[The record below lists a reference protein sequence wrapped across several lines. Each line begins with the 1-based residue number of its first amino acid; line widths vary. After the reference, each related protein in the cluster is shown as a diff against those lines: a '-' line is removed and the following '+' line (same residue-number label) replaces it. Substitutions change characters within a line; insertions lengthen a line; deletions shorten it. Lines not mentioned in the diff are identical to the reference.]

1 MATVIT
7 LKELNEDNNTNITK
21 MRTVLNFIKEW
32 DGYNTLLFSSLT
44 SPLNGP
50 LEPGDLIWWTDD
62 EGAVEIHFNNT
73 SDDMTGIIYNVDDVS
88 DKYTTSSNFGGIELN
103 YKTDLV
109 KLPYGIAALL
119 LNEHPNKPANISFE
133 PSPYNSLILTQK
145 QHKQQLT
152 NIYNALAGL
161 TDNKTL

>member
-1 MATVIT
+1 MAKVIT
-7 LKELNEDNNTNITK
+7 LKDLNEDTDANETEMK
-21 MRTVLNFIKEW
+21 TVLNFIK
-32 DGYNTLLFSSLT
+32 FSSLT

-50 LEPGDLIWWTDD
+50 LKPGDLIWWTDD

-73 SDDMTGIIYNVDDVS
+73 SEDMTGIIYKDD
-88 DKYTTSSNFGGIELN
+88 DNGKYTTSSNLAGTELN

-119 LNEHPNKPANISFE
+119 LNEHPKKPENISFKT
-133 PSPYNSLILTQK
+133 SIITNSLILTQK

-152 NIYNALAGL
+152 DIYNALAGL

>member
-1 MATVIT
+1 MAKVIT
-7 LKELNEDNNTNITK
+7 LKDLNEKNDKNEMK
-21 MRTVLNFIKEW
+21 TVLNFIK
-32 DGYNTLLFSSLT
+32 FSSLT
-44 SPLNGP
+44 SPLNDP

-73 SDDMTGIIYNVDDVS
+73 SEDMTGIIYKDD
-88 DKYTTSSNFGGIELN
+88 DNGKYTTSSNLAGTELN

-119 LNEHPNKPANISFE
+119 LNEHPNKPPNISFE

-161 TDNKTL
+161 TDNKKL

>member
-1 MATVIT
+1 MGTVIKYN
-7 LKELNEDNNTNITK
+7 LKDLNDDDDANETV
-21 MRTVLNFIKEW
+21 MRTALNFIKEW
-32 DGYNTLLFSSLT
+32 KGDNTLIFDTLS

-50 LEPGDLIWWTDD
+50 LKPGDLIWWTDD
-62 EGAVEIHFNNT
+62 GAVEIHFNNT
-73 SDDMTGIIYNVDDVS
+73 SYEMTGIIYGGDDN
-88 DKYTTSSNFGGIELN
+88 DKYTTSSNSAGTELN
-103 YKTDLV
+103 YETDLV

-133 PSPYNSLILTQK
+133 PSPYNSIILTQK